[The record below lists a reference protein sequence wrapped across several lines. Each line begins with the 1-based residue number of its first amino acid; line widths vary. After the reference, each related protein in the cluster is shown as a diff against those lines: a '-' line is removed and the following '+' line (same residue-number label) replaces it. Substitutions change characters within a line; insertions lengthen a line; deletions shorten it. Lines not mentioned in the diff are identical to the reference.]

1 MNAIT
6 TKHKL
11 YIQAKKIVLRDKN
24 CSISYIQRK
33 LEIGYSR
40 TSIIVKL
47 LMKNGVCNFENK
59 K

>member
-33 LEIGYSR
+33 LEIGYNR
-40 TSIIVKL
+40 ASIIIKL
-47 LMKNGVCNFENK
+47 LASNGICNFENRK
-59 K
+59 